1 MNKRFLLIPVI
12 VVVLAALAAAL
23 WFGVF
28 SKKDTRSLTVYRVDG
43 QAEIA
48 RDNAG
53 ALPAQADTALQSG
66 DRIRTAADGSLYGL
80 LDGDRYVFADADT
93 SFLLETK
100 GNARDNSTVLT
111 LDGGTLMLHVMS
123 AISEKSEFSVRA
135 ADASFD
141 VRSGSL
147 RVEAGA
153 DGTRLYVFDGKVTVT
168 PSVGESL
175 VVTRGQCAQLR
186 GGAVASVWDGID
198 YEPLSLDALSFL
210 NVAAEKGRILSISAA
225 ELREVIAH
233 NGGQLIVKFLFGE
246 DVFAT
251 QTVDYG
257 EHAHAP
263 KLLPAPDGDWDFD
276 FSEPVTEDTEIV
288 WKR

>member
-1 MNKRFLLIPVI
+1 MNKRFLLILVI
-12 VVVLAALAAAL
+12 VVVLAALAATL
-23 WFGVF
+23 WFCVF

-43 QAEIA
+43 QAEIE
-48 RDNAG
+48 RGNAG
-53 ALPAQADTALQSG
+53 TLPAQANTALLSG
-66 DRIRTAADGSLYGL
+66 DRIRTADGSLYSL

-93 SFLLETK
+93 SLLLEAK

-123 AISEKSEFSVRA
+123 AISEKSEFTVQT

-147 RVEAGA
+147 RVEAGEN
-153 DGTRLYVFDGKVTVT
+153 GPRLYVFDGKVTVT
-168 PSVGESL
+168 PSGGESL

-186 GGAVASVWDGID
+186 GGNASVADGID
-198 YEPLSLDALSFL
+198 YELLSLDALSFL